1 MVFLA
6 FTAALLMRR
15 DLSENWVS
23 MHKPRILWLNTGILL
38 ASSFAL
44 EKARRT
50 LQAGSRTLFNRWWTV
65 GTGLGVLFL
74 VGQALA
80 WRELREAGVY
90 MASNPS
96 TAFFYILTASHAAHL
111 LGGLTALI
119 YVDVQAL
126 QFSLGPAKRTAIDCS
141 AIFWHFLDV
150 IWIYLMVLFYV
161 WG

>member
-23 MHKPRILWLNTGILL
+23 MHKPRILWLNTAILL

-50 LQAGSRTLFNRWWTV
+50 LHAGSRTLFNRWWTA

-119 YVDVQAL
+119 YVDVKAL